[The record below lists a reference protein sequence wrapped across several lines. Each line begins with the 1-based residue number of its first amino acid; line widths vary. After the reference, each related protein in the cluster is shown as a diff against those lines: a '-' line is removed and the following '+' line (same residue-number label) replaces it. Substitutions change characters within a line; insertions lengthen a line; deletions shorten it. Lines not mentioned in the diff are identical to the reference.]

1 MDFIEAFPK
10 IGGKSVILT
19 VVDRLSKYAH
29 FIPLAHPYSATM
41 VAHKFFSEIVRLHGL
56 PKSIVRQG
64 CRLHQQIMAGTTDD
78 ISLPPSIR
86 WPIRDRQQN
95 HHYVPALL
103 DRRQTQRMDQMA
115 SLGRI
120 LLQHCLP

>member
-19 VVDRLSKYAH
+19 VMDRLTKYAH
-29 FIPLAHPYSATM
+29 FIPLAHPYSATT
-41 VAHKFFSEIVRLHGL
+41 VAHKFVSEIVRLHGL
-56 PKSIVRQG
+56 PKSIVGQG
-64 CRLHQQIMAGTTDD
+64 CRLHQQIMTGTVDD
-78 ISLPPSIR
+78 INLPPAIR

-95 HHYVPALL
+95 HHYVSALL
-103 DRRQTQRMDQMA
+103 DRRQAQRMDQMA
-115 SLGRI
+115 PLGRI